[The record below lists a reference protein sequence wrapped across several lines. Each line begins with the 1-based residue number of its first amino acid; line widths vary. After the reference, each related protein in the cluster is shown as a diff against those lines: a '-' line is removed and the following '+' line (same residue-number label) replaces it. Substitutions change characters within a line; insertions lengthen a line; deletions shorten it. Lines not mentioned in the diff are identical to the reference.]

1 MHPVSRRFSTLK
13 KSHSLVGRRCRIGRS
28 RSVCHCEKVGGE
40 GWGEKEKEKG
50 GKTRWCLSLKER
62 KKKRRVSEER
72 TEETAKEKKLS
83 QIFFRRLFPRSFPEG
98 ETACALSFL
107 CSEPFGMVDSSLSR
121 DKQAKVLNRISK
133 LAPEVERA
141 TKGERV

>member
-50 GKTRWCLSLKER
+50 EKTRWCLSLKER
-62 KKKRRVSEER
+62 KKKRRVSEEENR
-72 TEETAKEKKLS
+72 GDSKGKKTQS
-83 QIFFRRLFPRSFPEG
+83 NFFPSAFPAFVP
-98 ETACALSFL
+98 
-107 CSEPFGMVDSSLSR
+107 
-121 DKQAKVLNRISK
+121 
-133 LAPEVERA
+133 
-141 TKGERV
+141 